1 MKKIAKIS
9 ICIALGLAVA
19 GGVCAGLVF
28 NNQAQKGENLHEEY
42 AAVQEWA
49 QKTKSGRGAVEKFLN
64 AEAKSAKL
72 SDEEKLVVENFEKA
86 VPDDTEMQN
95 VLKKLKDAT
104 DDETIEKKADEV
116 ALSYIDLRALYLVE
130 KDLSV
135 MYDGELSDDDLVQL
149 GKSENQYLITLANDI
164 SSYRTK
170 VKELKAKD
178 KDFEKKYKSLLEEGE
193 KLQKKYAK
201 IKLED
206 LIGKK
211 NEEIL
216 LFYDKLDE
224 LDKLLEEGK
233 K

>member
-28 NNQAQKGENLHEEY
+28 NNQTQKDEKLHEEY

-49 QKTKSGRGAVEKFLN
+49 QKTKSGREAVEKFLN
-64 AEAKSAKL
+64 TEAKSAKL
-72 SDEEKLVVENFEKA
+72 SDEENLVVENFEKA

-104 DDETIEKKADEV
+104 DDEMIEKKADEV
-116 ALSYIDLRALYLVE
+116 ALSYIDLHALYLVE

-149 GKSENQYLITLANDI
+149 GKSENQYLITLANGI

-216 LFYDKLDE
+216 LFYDRLDE
-224 LDKLLEEGK
+224 LGKLLEERK
-233 K
+233 N